1 MSCTKVEISRN
12 RIGKTPTLQILC
24 EEKPS
29 EALLETC
36 TNLDSQFSG
45 MKRKMPSFRE
55 CMYLYA
61 LQLEVSLQ
69 NRVKYP
75 RYRGRKKETIFV
87 YLVIIIIFFL
97 ERPIFCLLRKTTVL
111 TSKIY
116 PFTKFHCL
124 YCSEIRVKILRG
136 MNWDGRD

>member
-45 MKRKMPSFRE
+45 MKRVHVFVRIAIRGLTTK
-55 CMYLYA
+55 
-61 LQLEVSLQ
+61 QGEVSQ
-69 NRVKYP
+69 IQ
-75 RYRGRKKETIFV
+75 GKKKRNHLCIFGNNNNILPEET
-87 YLVIIIIFFL
+87 Y
-97 ERPIFCLLRKTTVL
+97 
-111 TSKIY
+111 
-116 PFTKFHCL
+116 
-124 YCSEIRVKILRG
+124 ILSLA
-136 MNWDGRD
+136 